1 MKKLLAILALVLLA
15 PLASACD
22 VQRIVLRSYAA
33 PLAIETGCDCYGG
46 AAVQS
51 VYSNRILFNRVQAV
65 HVAPVVQRVVQ
76 VQRVQ
81 RVVQVQRVRTVR
93 TVERI
98 RIH

>member
-1 MKKLLAILALVLLA
+1 MKKLLAILALVLFA

-22 VQRIVLRSYAA
+22 VQRIVLRSYA

-46 AAVQS
+46 AAI
-51 VYSNRILFNRVQAV
+51 YSNRVLFSRSYA
-65 HVAPVVQRVVQ
+65 APVLAVRNVVA

-81 RVVQVQRVRTVR
+81 RVQVQRVSVRTVR

-98 RIH
+98 RVR